1 MSLHDCW
8 IQGVLPVALVAMLLW
23 QERIIHRADKQIMDL
38 ERQNLAAWETLH
50 RVIVE
55 EHDAKNDTR
64 DH

>member
-1 MSLHDCW
+1 
-8 IQGVLPVALVAMLLW
+8 MLLW